1 MKYYRINEKLLHE
14 YLTMAHYFHAL
25 ELGGVDNWEWYGE
38 AISNYI
44 DDCAAIDFTNY
55 ESIEDIVET
64 EMAEM
69 KLCKCSDGS
78 NSMFD
83 TMVEILAIDNSSH

>member
-38 AISNYI
+38 SISNYI
-44 DDCAAIDFTNY
+44 NDCAAIDFTSY
-55 ESIEDIVET
+55 ESIEEIVEG

-69 KLCKCSDGS
+69 EICHCESPKTT
-78 NSMFD
+78 FD
-83 TMVEILAIDNSSH
+83 TMVEILTKNPAE